1 MQTGANSMRIKS
13 FGPVD
18 ERAKQQLER
27 CSATAV
33 HAVLCAD
40 HHAGYSQPI
49 GGAVAY
55 TDHISPS
62 GVGYD
67 IGCGNK
73 AVRTNLLAKDIDV
86 AKVMDEIAAQIGFGV
101 GRPNPD
107 PVEHPVLEQ
116 IKNAEFKPQRNLIQL
131 ASSQ

>member
-1 MQTGANSMRIKS
+1 MRIKA

-18 ERAKQQLER
+18 ERAKEQLER
-27 CSATAV
+27 CATDASY
-33 HAVLCAD
+33 AVLCAD

-55 TDHISPS
+55 EHFISPS

-73 AVRTNLLAKDIDV
+73 AVRTNLKASEIDTG
-86 AKVMDEIAAQIGFGV
+86 KVMDEIVSQIGFGV
-101 GRPNPD
+101 GRPNPE
-107 PVEHPVLEQ
+107 PVDHPVLQ
-116 IKNAEFKPQRNLIQL
+116 KIWDADFKSQKKLVQL
-131 ASSQ
+131 AASQLGTVGAG